1 MNLAKRSLPFHLLL
15 SLPATGVGFALA
27 VQISALSWILTTQ
40 YGLHIEDVGLVWA
53 AGPLAGII
61 GQVLIGI
68 ISDKTWFWGGRRKPF
83 IFLGGLISAPM
94 LLALPNLDAIG
105 SVLGLEALLG
115 IAILVAL
122 SLDLAINVSFNPARS
137 LIADVTEE
145 GAERTRSYTWMQTVS
160 GSFGV
165 LAYAIGAVYGNIT
178 LIYVAVALVLAFSLI
193 PPLFIKEPRELPEL
207 SKESQAES
215 SAWIAIKSIKPLWG
229 FVIYALYAMPAR
241 VMGISFDHQWI
252 EYGAFAFTLI
262 MMAHSVFN
270 NKTDH
275 NPHAG
280 FQQVATA
287 NALSW
292 LGIQTM
298 FVYMIAFVQ
307 TRMPLLDDASVGEV
321 MSISF
326 LILNAVGA
334 LFPALV
340 LKPIATRIGSA
351 FTMAGCTAV
360 MALGYFG
367 ITASASSALSLYLWM
382 AVLGIGWA
390 GVVSLPFDVL
400 SQNAEPKR
408 LGLFMGLFN
417 LSIVLPQLFVSLAI
431 GLMVAAMDDQGLIFV
446 ISAVSLAL
454 SAIAWWKV
462 GERSRK

>member
-1 MNLAKRSLPFHLLL
+1 MHMVKRSLPFHLLL

-40 YGLHIEDVGLVWA
+40 YGLHIEEVGLVWA

-94 LLALPNLDAIG
+94 LLALPNLDAVG
-105 SVLGLEALLG
+105 AALGLEALLG

-122 SLDLAINVSFNPARS
+122 SLDLAINVSFNPART

-160 GSFGV
+160 GTFGV
-165 LAYAIGAVYGNIT
+165 LAYAIGALYGNIT
-178 LIYVAVALVLAFSLI
+178 LIYVAVVVVLAFSLI
-193 PPLFIKEPRELPEL
+193 PPLFIEEPRELPEL
-207 SKESQAES
+207 SEASQGES
-215 SAWIAIKSIKPLWG
+215 SLWIAVQSIKPLWG
-229 FVIYALYAMPAR
+229 FIAYALYAMPAR
-241 VMGISFDHQWI
+241 VLGVSFDHLWI
-252 EYGAFAFTLI
+252 EYAALGFTLV
-262 MMAHSVFN
+262 MMASNLFS
-270 NKTDH
+270 DDSS
-275 NPHAG
+275 NPRSG
-280 FQQVATA
+280 FQKVATA

-292 LGIQTM
+292 VGIQTM
-298 FVYMIAFVQ
+298 FVYMIAYVQ
-307 TRMPLLDDASVGEV
+307 TRMPMLDDLSTGEV

-334 LFPALV
+334 IFPTLI

-351 FTMAGCTAV
+351 FTMAGCTAI
-360 MALGYFG
+360 MAFGYLG
-367 ITASASSALSLYLWM
+367 ITASATSAISLYLWM
-382 AVLGIGWA
+382 VVVGIGWA

-400 SQNAEPKR
+400 SRNAEPKR

-417 LSIVLPQLFVSLAI
+417 LSIVLPQLFVSLGI
-431 GLMVAAMDDQGLIFV
+431 GLMVGAMNDQGLIFV